1 MPIEQIYSLSYLKK
15 TNVTLSSRDLHGK
28 SNEELQIPDDR
39 EMMYDCSDESTPIS
53 LIFSI

>member
-39 EMMYDCSDESTPIS
+39 EMTYDCSDESTPIS